1 MSSEMRKERDD
12 PASGS
17 KGRTLSRFIPV
28 ALVSICALYALSKLR
43 PPSHDG
49 DFDLTTFGQL
59 PVQQKGRVK
68 PLDTVARNALLVMR
82 GKQTVPDG
90 PEASYFEK
98 LFYGKKSPRYL
109 TAIEWFAE
117 LTLRPTKADKYKV
130 FRIDHPEVLGLFGF
144 EPGKAKYFSFNDLF
158 HSTDI
163 ENLRKKQD
171 KILKEVNDYVSDNPD
186 ASVKDK
192 EEVRERLIPQYEEAQ
207 DKLDSLMAKV
217 TEIERAIRSIKL
229 GEDLNRNNQI
239 DDGED
244 LNQNGKLDP
253 GPDSKKYT
261 PYQRNLG
268 HLYDAVTLYDQ
279 LKNSLFPHA
288 GVHLLGY
295 SYSKEIEALSF
306 HKEISDGAIEKLR
319 EELLASGALENESK
333 LMEILSKKPKAM
345 ELIQADQS
353 LKASKP
359 FLRGQARFAPLG
371 IVAPASYKGTVS
383 IENGSDKLTAD
394 GEPLGEFLEGEDLNH
409 NGQLDPEED
418 LNENGKL
425 DQSHVKIGSYSPL
438 DGIWRENQLREKLIK
453 SVDGGATAT
462 LTNEHNGRDWIWDA
476 LFYLSFAGM
485 AFLLFKVL
493 KRKGSLA
500 FSTSIP
506 LLLFATLS
514 LTWIVLFGPTSATVT
529 NGSLHH
535 INWAS
540 LSGSLL
546 ESRADSGT
554 GKIEPT
560 LMSYAELSNSYQDRD
575 HAKFNAVVK
584 TLSEDFEKV
593 APSQWHDFKNRIP
606 EHMFN
611 GAQPFVT
618 CMALYLIALIL
629 VFLSWLIWQEPMQ
642 KSAVGIACLA
652 LAFHVVGLVVR
663 IWIQGR
669 PPVTNL
675 YSSAIFISL
684 GAVAF
689 GLIFERIYRNGIGTA
704 AASIVGFLSLLVAHN
719 LAMDGDTMEVLQAV
733 LDTNFWLATHV
744 VCITLGYVAMFV
756 AGILGILY
764 VLRGLLDS
772 RFDKKTARSI
782 SSMIYGVTC
791 FAVLLSF
798 VGTMLG
804 GIWAD
809 QSWGRFWGW
818 DPKENGALLIV
829 IWSAILLHARWGGLA
844 KDRGIAALAI
854 FGNVITA
861 WSWFGTN
868 LLQEGLHSYGF
879 SDAGFIWL
887 RRFIGIQLFFI
898 AIAYVPKGLW
908 RSELGS
914 SLRRRQRENP
924 VKASLSSENSS
935 ES

>member
-1 MSSEMRKERDD
+1 MNSGMHKEADD
-12 PASGS
+12 SVTGS
-17 KGRTLSRFIPV
+17 KKNALSKFIPV
-28 ALVSICALYALSKLR
+28 ALISICALYALSKLR
-43 PPSHDG
+43 PASHEG

-59 PVQQKGRVK
+59 PVQKNGRVK

-82 GKQTVPDG
+82 GKQSVPDG

-109 TAIEWFAE
+109 SAIEWFAE

-158 HSTDI
+158 NSTDI
-163 ENLRKKQD
+163 ENLRKRREN
-171 KILKEVNDYVSDNPD
+171 IINELNAYVSENPD
-186 ASVKDK
+186 ASERDK
-192 EEVRERLIPQYEEAQ
+192 KETRERLISDYEEVEK
-207 DKLDSLMAKV
+207 KLDSLMAKV
-217 TEIERAIRSIKL
+217 TEVERAIRSIKL
-229 GEDLNRNNQI
+229 GEDLNRNNQL

-288 GVHLLGY
+288 GVHLLG
-295 SYSKEIEALSF
+295 SFYSKEIEALSF
-306 HKEISDGAIEKLR
+306 HKEISDGAIDKLR
-319 EELLASGALENESK
+319 EELLASGALDNENK
-333 LMEILSKKPKAM
+333 LMEILSQKPGAM
-345 ELIQADQS
+345 ELIEADQS
-353 LKASKP
+353 LKASES

-371 IVAPASYKGTVS
+371 IVAPVSYKGIVS
-383 IENGSDKLTAD
+383 IENGTDELIAN
-394 GEPLGEFLEGEDLNH
+394 GEPLDQFM
-409 NGQLDPEED
+409 
-418 LNENGKL
+418 KA
-425 DQSHVKIGSYSPL
+425 QSHVKIGSYSLL

-453 SVDGGATAT
+453 SVDDKATAT
-462 LTNEHNGRDWIWDA
+462 LTNEHNGRDWIWDF

-500 FSTSIP
+500 FSSSIS
-506 LLLFATLS
+506 LLLFASLS
-514 LTWIVLFGPTSATVT
+514 LTWLILFGPTSATV
-529 NGSLHH
+529 NNASLHN
-535 INWAS
+535 INWSS

-546 ESRADSGT
+546 ESRSGSGT
-554 GKIEPT
+554 GAIDPT
-560 LMSYAELSNSYQDRD
+560 LMSYAELSNSFQSRD
-575 HAKFNAVVK
+575 HAKFNVVVK
-584 TLSEDFEKV
+584 TLSESFEKV
-593 APSQWHDFKNRIP
+593 APSQWHDFKNLIP

-611 GAQPFVT
+611 SAQPFVT

-652 LAFHVVGLVVR
+652 LLFHTVGLVVR

-675 YSSAIFISL
+675 YSSAVFISL

-704 AASIVGFLSLLVAHN
+704 SASIVGFLSLLVAHN
-719 LAMDGDTMEVLQAV
+719 LAMDGDTLEVLQAV

-744 VCITLGYVAMFV
+744 VSITLGYVAMFV
-756 AGILGILY
+756 AGILGILF
-764 VLRGLLDS
+764 VLRGLLDR
-772 RFDKKTARSI
+772 RFDKKISRSI
-782 SSMIYGVTC
+782 SSMIFGVTC

-829 IWSAILLHARWGGLA
+829 IWSAIILHSKWGGIA

-887 RRFIGIQLFFI
+887 MRFIGTQLLFI
-898 AIAYVPKGLW
+898 AIAYVPQHFW
-908 RSELGS
+908 RSELGNS
-914 SLRRRQRENP
+914 ARKRKADNW
-924 VKASLSSENSS
+924 VKASLSSEKP
-935 ES
+935 

>member
-1 MSSEMRKERDD
+1 MSSGTHKENDESV
-12 PASGS
+12 SGS
-17 KGRTLSRFIPV
+17 KNKTLSIFIPV
-28 ALVSICALYALSKLR
+28 ALISICALYALSKLR

-49 DFDLTTFGQL
+49 EFDLTTFGQL
-59 PVQQKGRVK
+59 PVQKNGRVK

-82 GKQTVPDG
+82 GKQSVPDG
-90 PEASYFEK
+90 PEASYFER

-117 LTLRPTKADKYKV
+117 LTLHPSKADKYKV

-144 EPGKAKYFSFNDLF
+144 APGKAKYFSFNDLF

-186 ASVKDK
+186 ASEKDK
-192 EEVRERLIPQYEEAQ
+192 EEMRQRLIPQYEDAQ
-207 DKLDSLMAKV
+207 EKLDSLMAKV
-217 TEIERAIRSIKL
+217 TDIERAIRSIKL
-229 GEDLNRNNQI
+229 GEDLNRNNQL
-239 DDGED
+239 DKGED

-268 HLYDAVTLYDQ
+268 HLYDGITLYDQ

-288 GVHLLGY
+288 GEHLLGY
-295 SYSKEIEALSF
+295 SYSKEIKALNF

-319 EELLASGALENESK
+319 EELLAYGALENESK
-333 LMEILSKKPKAM
+333 LMEILSKKPRAM
-345 ELIQADQS
+345 ELIEADQS
-353 LKASKP
+353 LKSSEP
-359 FLRGQARFAPLG
+359 FLRSQARFAPLG

-383 IENGSDKLTAD
+383 IENGTDKLIAD
-394 GEPLGEFLEGEDLNH
+394 GEPLGEFM
-409 NGQLDPEED
+409 
-418 LNENGKL
+418 KA
-425 DQSHVKIGSYSPL
+425 QSHVKIGSYSPI

-453 SVDGGATAT
+453 TVDDDGTAT
-462 LTNEHNGRDWIWDA
+462 LTNAHIGRDLIWDA

-485 AFLLFKVL
+485 AFLLFRVL

-500 FSTSIP
+500 FSSSIS
-506 LLLFATLS
+506 LFLFASLS
-514 LTWIVLFGPTSATVT
+514 LTWIALFGPTSATVS

-546 ESRADSGT
+546 ETRSGSGT
-554 GKIEPT
+554 GAIDPT
-560 LMSYAELSNSYQDRD
+560 LMSYAELSNSFQGRD

-584 TLSEDFEKV
+584 TLSQDFEKV

-652 LAFHVVGLVVR
+652 LLFHTVGLVVR
-663 IWIQGR
+663 VWIQGR

-675 YSSAIFISL
+675 YSSAVFISL

-689 GLIFERIYRNGIGTA
+689 GLVFERIYRNGIGTA
-704 AASIVGFLSLLVAHN
+704 SASIVGFLSLLVAHN
-719 LAMDGDTMEVLQAV
+719 LAMDGDTLEVLQAV

-764 VLRGLLDS
+764 VFRGLLD
-772 RFDKKTARSI
+772 RGFDKKTSRSI

-829 IWSAILLHARWGGLA
+829 IWSAIVLHSRWGGIA

-887 RRFIGIQLFFI
+887 MRFIGIQLFFI
-898 AIAYVPKGLW
+898 AIAYVPQRFW
-908 RSELGS
+908 RSELGNS
-914 SLRRRQRENP
+914 ARKRQADNW
-924 VKASLSSENSS
+924 VKASLSSEKPS
-935 ES
+935 ESQ